1 MKKFLCVLVVCLTFG
16 AGLLAAEESDN
27 HGLER
32 PIRLE
37 LGYSPLLGVDFRG
50 AYMFPINDVLRWD
63 VGMDMNVIHPG
74 PLEQTI
80 YTGGLVWIAGE
91 YLKFGTA
98 INFLAHGSFWWWDF
112 YATYGLGLSVNTLGG
127 VAFIPF
133 DLRIGWEPGAL
144 KNNRV
149 AFKLETALFGTSVA
163 LGVYKENG
171 ELVDKTP
178 AYYTISPRLNIGVA
192 VRL

>member
-1 MKKFLCVLVVCLTFG
+1 MKKFLCALAVALALCTTV
-16 AGLLAAEESDN
+16 AAEDSDN

-37 LGYSPLLGVDFRG
+37 LGYTPAFGVDFRG

-63 VGMDMNVIHPG
+63 VGLDVNVLYPG

-80 YTGGLVWIAGE
+80 YTGGLIWVAGE
-91 YLKFGTA
+91 YIQFGCP
-98 INFLAHGSFWWWDF
+98 INFLACGSFWWWDF
-112 YATYGLGLSVNTLGG
+112 YASYGLGFSVNTIGGG
-127 VAFIPF
+127 VFLPF

-149 AFKLETALFGTSVA
+149 AFKLETALFGNSVA
-163 LGVYKENG
+163 IAVCKDNG
-171 ELVDKTP
+171 EVVDKTP
-178 AYYTISPRLNIGVA
+178 AYYTVSPRINLGVA
-192 VRL
+192 IRL